1 MRDVAGKSGG
11 LPRALRCAR
20 LRPPGVACNT
30 ILTMQALGKHSG
42 EKLAVRPSPPERVAD
57 YRRKGWW
64 RGITIDRLFRDAVA
78 ARREQEALADAPNR
92 EALVGSPPQRLTWGE
107 AETRVDALAHA
118 LAALG
123 VGRGDVVATQL
134 PNLVEGVLA
143 FLACA
148 RLGAILSP
156 IAMAYRGHELR
167 QILPVVQPTVYL
179 TVGEFHGCDH
189 AGMLAE
195 LKRESVTAAQIVTI
209 GRDAPAGV
217 HLLADLLAQ
226 APAGP
231 YRTPADLDA
240 AEALTICWTS
250 GTEAMPKG
258 VPRHHDHWVVNG
270 EALVEAAGLEAG
282 DAILNPF
289 PLINIA
295 AIGGMLMPWLMCQGR
310 LVQHH
315 PFDLPIFL
323 RQMQAEKIAYTVA
336 PPAVLNMLLQ
346 NEALLGQTDLS
357 NLRCLGSGSA
367 PLSPWMVAGWQ
378 ARHGVTV
385 MNVFGSNE
393 GTSLFSTGE
402 AIPDPEQRARFFPR
416 FGADGVEWPAA
427 FPGKIRT
434 RLVDLATGQDIV
446 APGLE
451 GELRISGA
459 MTFDGYYAAPELTVA
474 AFDDQGYFRTGD
486 LFEIAEEGGGRFYR
500 FVGRCKEIIIRGGL
514 NISPAELDVLIEG
527 HPKVREGACAA
538 YPDDRLGER
547 VCAFVAL
554 KPGETLTLDELNA
567 HLKAHEIA
575 TFKLPER
582 LQIVEALPR
591 NALNKVL
598 RRELGQL
605 LAA

>member
-1 MRDVAGKSGG
+1 M
-11 LPRALRCAR
+11 
-20 LRPPGVACNT
+20 
-30 ILTMQALGKHSG
+30 
-42 EKLAVRPSPPERVAD
+42 RPSPPERVAD

-64 RGITIDRLFRDAVA
+64 RGETVDQLFREAVA
-78 ARREQEALADAPNR
+78 AQGPAEALADAPNR
-92 EALVGSPPQRLTWGE
+92 EALVGTPPQRMTWAQAG
-107 AETRVDALAHA
+107 ARVDALAHVFA
-118 LAALG
+118 GLG

-148 RLGAILSP
+148 RMGAILSP

-167 QILPVVQPTVYL
+167 QILPVVRPKAYL
-179 TVGEFHGCDH
+179 TVGQFHGCDH
-189 AGMLAE
+189 AAMVAE
-195 LKRESVTAAQIVTI
+195 LKRDGVTAAEIVTL
-209 GRDAPAGV
+209 GSEAPEGV
-217 HLLADLLAQ
+217 HVLADLLAQ
-226 APAGP
+226 APA
-231 YRTPADLDA
+231 TPFPTPTDLDA

-270 EALVEAAGLEAG
+270 EALVEAAGLRAG
-282 DAILNPF
+282 DTILNPF

-295 AIGGMLMPWLMCQGR
+295 AIGGMLMTWLMCQGR

-323 RQMQAEKIAYTVA
+323 RQMQEEQVAYTVA

-346 NEALLGQTDLS
+346 NEALLAQADLS

-378 ARHGVTV
+378 ERHGVTV

-416 FGADGVEWPAA
+416 FGAQGVDWPAA

-434 RLVDLATGQDIV
+434 RLVDLETGKDIAV
-446 APGLE
+446 PKVE

-459 MTFDGYYAAPELTVA
+459 MTFDGYYQAPELTKS
-474 AFDDQGYFRTGD
+474 AFDDQGFFRTGD
-486 LFEIAEEGGGRFYR
+486 LFEIAPEGGGRFYR
-500 FVGRCKEIIIRGGL
+500 FVGRCKEIIIRGGQ
-514 NISPAELDVLIEG
+514 NISPAEVDVLIES
-527 HPKVREGACAA
+527 HPKVREASCAA
-538 YPDDRLGER
+538 YPDERLGER
-547 VCAFVAL
+547 VCAVVAL
-554 KPGETLTLDELNA
+554 RPDQTLTLDELLE
-567 HLKAHEIA
+567 HLRAQDVA
-575 TFKLPER
+575 TYKLPEKLR
-582 LQIVEALPR
+582 IVDALPR
-591 NALNKVL
+591 NPLGKVL
-598 RRELGQL
+598 RRELSGV
-605 LAA
+605 AAS